1 MNVKSDDTFFEFYIV
16 QEKIAFFIKI
26 LSEIKKLDCLNYI
39 CMYVE
44 KLNDLFHNVN
54 FILYDYLPF
63 QSIDNKFYVL
73 TNLNEK
79 FNDKEVIF
87 KYKLDKVF
95 TSKEIYNSNK
105 KDLLLVLKKNDLLD
119 CFNFSSINDKDS
131 YSEISLRIKSS
142 NEVIYNNENNESLFL
157 RVNDCIIY
165 LELSINEMFAKNEID
180 AHYTMIDY
188 DDSKYIQ
195 NYFLFKDSE
204 IDNSDETA
212 IQENSIMCILYDDC
226 ISFMNTLLQIKSFLN
241 SKKSCIIFRKDNEY
255 FEKNGCNKMI
265 NISIEFTNED
275 DDCDCLEM
283 KCELL
288 DTNNCSNFKNM
299 ELDLSITDV
308 CLLGKFLSINFENK
322 KSEFSTYWLLTFN
335 MNSNNSGNLYLSKLQ
350 SIDSIIQNGW
360 INRILLS
367 KINDVRVS

>member
-105 KDLLLVLKKNDLLD
+105 KDLLLVLK
-119 CFNFSSINDKDS
+119 
-131 YSEISLRIKSS
+131 RM
-142 NEVIYNNENNESLFL
+142 IY
-157 RVNDCIIY
+157 
-165 LELSINEMFAKNEID
+165 
-180 AHYTMIDY
+180 
-188 DDSKYIQ
+188 
-195 NYFLFKDSE
+195 
-204 IDNSDETA
+204 
-212 IQENSIMCILYDDC
+212 
-226 ISFMNTLLQIKSFLN
+226 
-241 SKKSCIIFRKDNEY
+241 
-255 FEKNGCNKMI
+255 
-265 NISIEFTNED
+265 
-275 DDCDCLEM
+275 
-283 KCELL
+283 
-288 DTNNCSNFKNM
+288 
-299 ELDLSITDV
+299 
-308 CLLGKFLSINFENK
+308 
-322 KSEFSTYWLLTFN
+322 
-335 MNSNNSGNLYLSKLQ
+335 
-350 SIDSIIQNGW
+350 
-360 INRILLS
+360 
-367 KINDVRVS
+367 